1 MHLNEETADVKVIL
15 LTGIYTNEVPIAAET
30 NKLEADELLRKP
42 VKLEAMKTALSSLLA
57 ARSVGAGS

>member
-1 MHLNEETADVKVIL
+1 M
-15 LTGIYTNEVPIAAET
+15 TGIYTNEVPLAAET